1 MYVAQDTITGNEYA
15 LKRLFGADK
24 EACNNII
31 KEINIHK
38 QLSGHPNVVKFISA
52 SFVDRTKSAQGTA
65 EYLLVTEL
73 CKGGALT
80 DCLENPLEPDT
91 ILQVIYQA
99 SKAIAHMHSQNT
111 PITHRDI
118 KVISNEQQNVHK
130 FNLFFFFLQL
140 ENFLIGSDGLIKLCD
155 FGSATTDVF
164 VPDNNWSAGDRNDL
178 EDKLAAFTTPMYRA
192 PEQLDT
198 WQNFPIGPKSDV
210 WALGCILFCLCYQK
224 HPFEDSAK
232 LRIINGNFTIPSSA
246 KYSCFSETI
255 KGCLIVDPVK
265 RFDISTVL
273 ERLASISETKEWSLK
288 GFPKLSGKPL
298 NTPPSGSPIS
308 GPSYKSNDVLNGQQ
322 PKVQVIMEEP
332 VHVVPHKPHPP
343 RPAEPPKIQ
352 NVNPALQTH
361 QLHQQNNPAVS
372 GGLFSSLKGGAG
384 SFLKNLKDTSSK
396 VMQTVQQTMTKTDM
410 DITYITSRIIIM
422 PCPSEG
428 LESTY
433 KTNNIEDVKL
443 YLESRHLPA
452 KISIYNL
459 GPRTTPRLPP
469 PIRTVEASS
478 IYFPLSAKAPQ
489 LQAMYSLAED
499 MHGFLNS
506 DSKNVIVVQG
516 SGAAAATM
524 VSSLLIYGNL
534 ITQPEDAI
542 QIFAVKRSP
551 PNIKP
556 SELRYLYYLGDIVRS
571 TPHLPH
577 NKSLTLLSLTVSP
590 VPRMT
595 KARDGC
601 RLFVEIICNDKILLN
616 TIQDYEKMKM
626 YSAGDGKITLPLN
639 LNVCGDVTVTLFH
652 ARNGLGGM
660 RGPQGLKVCQ
670 LQIHSGFIPE
680 QETLLNFDKSELDD
694 LPDAEH
700 IPNSFNVA
708 ISISVG
714 NEIPVSK
721 IPPWQPA
728 KSERNPLTLFGSD
741 LEFAENL
748 DNFGKS
754 LSHTF
759 FF

>member
-1 MYVAQDTITGNEYA
+1 
-15 LKRLFGADK
+15 
-24 EACNNII
+24 
-31 KEINIHK
+31 
-38 QLSGHPNVVKFISA
+38 
-52 SFVDRTKSAQGTA
+52 
-65 EYLLVTEL
+65 
-73 CKGGALT
+73 
-80 DCLENPLEPDT
+80 
-91 ILQVIYQA
+91 
-99 SKAIAHMHSQNT
+99 
-111 PITHRDI
+111 
-118 KVISNEQQNVHK
+118 
-130 FNLFFFFLQL
+130 
-140 ENFLIGSDGLIKLCD
+140 
-155 FGSATTDVF
+155 
-164 VPDNNWSAGDRNDL
+164 
-178 EDKLAAFTTPMYRA
+178 MYRS

-210 WALGCILFCLCYQK
+210 WALGCILYCLCYQK

-255 KGCLIVDPVK
+255 KGCLIVDPDK
-265 RFDISTVL
+265 RYDVSTVL
-273 ERLASISETKEWSLK
+273 ERLASISETKGWSLK
-288 GFPKLSGKPL
+288 GFPKLTGKPL

-322 PKVQVIMEEP
+322 PKVQVIMADEQP
-332 VHVVPHKPHPP
+332 QVVQQHKPQPP
-343 RPAEPPKIQ
+343 RPSEPPK
-352 NVNPALQTH
+352 VHSTNPALQTH
-361 QLHQQNNPAVS
+361 QLHQQNNPGAS

-478 IYFPLSAKAPQ
+478 IYFPFSAKAPL

-506 DSKNVIVVQG
+506 DPKNVIVVQG
-516 SGAAAATM
+516 TGAAAATM

-571 TPHLPH
+571 KPHLPH

-601 RLFVEIICNDKILLN
+601 RLFVEIVCNDKIILN
-616 TIQDYEKMKM
+616 TIQDYEKMKL

-639 LNVCGDVTVTLFH
+639 LNVCGDLTITLFH

-680 QETLLNFDKSELDD
+680 QETLLNFEKSELDD

-714 NEIPVSK
+714 SELPLSK

-728 KSERNPLTLFGSD
+728 KAERNPLTLFGSD

-748 DNFGKS
+748 DNFGKFFLSSS
-754 LSHTF
+754 LFKNYF
-759 FF
+759 FWYFSDKTHCKKTTTNSSSSTNTNS